1 MRIKLIIATIIL
13 AMGSLLFW
21 QVSVNGELSEKV
33 KQRDATILQQ
43 EAQAIKERERNARTS
58 AELAKS
64 FKQLQINQR
73 NQQALS
79 DELKQLEDGCVNA
92 PIPDSVIERVQRF
105 RSGNNGNDSRAST
118 VSVD

>member
-1 MRIKLIIATIIL
+1 MRALIVCGVAL
-13 AMGSLLFW
+13 VAVSAALYW
-21 QVSVNGELSEKV
+21 QVSANGELSEKV

-43 EAQAIKERERNARTS
+43 EGQAIKERERNARTS